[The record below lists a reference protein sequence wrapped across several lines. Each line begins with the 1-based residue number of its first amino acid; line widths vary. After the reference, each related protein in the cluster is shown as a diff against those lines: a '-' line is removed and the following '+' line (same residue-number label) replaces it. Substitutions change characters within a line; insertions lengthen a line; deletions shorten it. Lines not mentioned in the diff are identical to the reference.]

1 MTKYNHALTIAFEV
15 ITEDEYCEDMTYEDM
30 KAGLLK
36 RIEDLNPA
44 NNPWGNLTEYKEA
57 TLKPFDTYIIDEEEA

>member
-15 ITEDEYCEDMTYEDM
+15 ITEDEDCHDMTYEDM
-30 KAGLLK
+30 KAALLK

-44 NNPWGNLTEYKEA
+44 NNQWGYLEEYKEA
-57 TLKPFDTYIIDEEEA
+57 TLKPYDTYIMDEEEE